1 MRASG
6 ETVLLGQ
13 GIGFIQ
19 QANRDAEGVVAL
31 LRSGNGLEDEA
42 NGRTRPQALHLR
54 GDMGQDTILC
64 WDVPRLYHV
73 VGHVEQASDG
83 VIGIIDRVDAD
94 DGVATTVGQPFVDSS
109 ADAGGRV
116 RRVVRLVTA
125 REGARGTNGVG
136 TVGRA
141 RYLFGAIYQ
150 VQVGHEFSDRG
161 NYFSRKAGADAVD
174 HRASGG

>member
-42 NGRTRPQALHLR
+42 NGRTRAQALHLR
-54 GDMGQDTILC
+54 GDMRQDAVLGR
-64 WDVPRLYHV
+64 DVPRLYHA

-94 DGVATTVGQPFVDSS
+94 DGVTTAVGQPFIDGG
-109 ADAGGRV
+109 ADAGKRV
-116 RRVVRLVTA
+116 RRVVWLVATG
-125 REGARGTNGVG
+125 EGAGSANSVS

-141 RYLFGAIYQ
+141 QYLFGAIYQ
-150 VQVGHEFSDRG
+150 VQVGHEFGDRG
-161 NYFSRKAGADAVD
+161 D
-174 HRASGG
+174 H